1 MIYKPKSYFLLIVL
15 LLTFSCH
22 SVTRNEGEMKIQGKW
37 SQTGGLPNPTS
48 LIDFTF
54 SAGKEFIQEFQT
66 AKNERVVY
74 GSPLIQKGVFQI
86 KNDSLY
92 LYHGENKE
100 EAFYTSKILFT
111 SLNKFIL
118 LDGNGEQD
126 FERQQ

>member
-1 MIYKPKSYFLLIVL
+1 MIYTPKRYFLLIVL
-15 LLTFSCH
+15 LLIFSCH
-22 SVTRNEGEMKIQGKW
+22 SVTRNEEEMKILGKW

-54 SAGKEFIQEFQT
+54 SAGKEFIQEFQI
-66 AKNERVVY
+66 KNERVVY
-74 GSPLIQKGVFQI
+74 GSSFIQKGVFQI

-92 LYHGENKE
+92 LYQGENTE